1 MPKYPQYESLN
12 SSEVDP
18 VSSIIK
24 NVETIQVL
32 SRLKL
37 KANPQLLDLE
47 NLVLMR
53 SKSLL
58 KN

>member
-1 MPKYPQYESLN
+1 MPKYLEYESLN

-32 SRLKL
+32 S
-37 KANPQLLDLE
+37 
-47 NLVLMR
+47 
-53 SKSLL
+53 
-58 KN
+58 

>member
-1 MPKYPQYESLN
+1 MPKYLQYESLN

>member
-1 MPKYPQYESLN
+1 MPKYLEYESLN

-24 NVETIQVL
+24 NVDTIQVL
-32 SRLKL
+32 SWLKL

-47 NLVLMR
+47 NLILMR

>member
-1 MPKYPQYESLN
+1 MPKYLQYESLN

-32 SRLKL
+32 SWLKL

>member
-1 MPKYPQYESLN
+1 MPKYLEYESLN

-32 SRLKL
+32 SWLKL
-37 KANPQLLDLE
+37 KANPQLLDLD
-47 NLVLMR
+47 NLILMR

>member
-1 MPKYPQYESLN
+1 MPKYLEYESLN

-32 SRLKL
+32 SWLKL

-47 NLVLMR
+47 NLILMR

>member
-1 MPKYPQYESLN
+1 MPKYLQYESLN

-32 SRLKL
+32 SWLKL

-47 NLVLMR
+47 NLILMR